1 MYAVHPR
8 PHLSW
13 ERQSS
18 CWTYVPAG
26 GGSPQER
33 GSHMRAVTQVRV
45 LTLNL
50 L

>member
-1 MYAVHPR
+1 MLYTAPA
-8 PHLSW
+8 PPISW
-13 ERQSS
+13 GETAP

-33 GSHMRAVTQVRV
+33 GHVAVTQVRV